1 MGVVGGVGVVV
12 RGVGDVGTI
21 IRFVVGARVLWG
33 LLRGLLLVW

>member
-1 MGVVGGVGVVV
+1 MGVVGGVGV
-12 RGVGDVGTI
+12 GDVGVI